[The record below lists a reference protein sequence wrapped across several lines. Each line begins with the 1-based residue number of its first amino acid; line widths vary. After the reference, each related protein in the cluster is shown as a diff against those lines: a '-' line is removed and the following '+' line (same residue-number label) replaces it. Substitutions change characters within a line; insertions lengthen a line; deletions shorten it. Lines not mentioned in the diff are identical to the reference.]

1 MTDDADAPSNVTA
14 ETSLAFHVRYAEM
27 DSDLGEALAGV
38 KSVRRRIKALR
49 REIEGAGID
58 LKGFDRARSDA
69 ALSGSEREAMIA
81 EHRRQLAW
89 LKKPI
94 GMQAT
99 LDLPAAEFT
108 PAELDLKKHAGYA
121 AGRAGH
127 RRDSNPE
134 NLNTEAF
141 VAWDGGWMDG
151 QKELAEEL
159 GEAPESRK
167 RGRKPNVAGAGRA

>member
-1 MTDDADAPSNVTA
+1 LSEEQVPSNVTA
-14 ETSLAFHVRYAEM
+14 ETSLAFHVRYAEL
-27 DSDLGEALAGV
+27 DSELGEALAGV
-38 KSVRRRIKALR
+38 KSVRRRVTALR
-49 REIEGAGID
+49 REIKGAGID
-58 LKGFDRARSDA
+58 IKGFDRARSDA
-69 ALSGSEREAMIA
+69 ALSGSEREAMIV

-94 GMQAT
+94 GTQAT
-99 LDLPAAEFT
+99 IDLPATEFT
-108 PAELDLKKHAGYA
+108 PAELRLKTQAGHA
-121 AGRAGH
+121 AGKAGR